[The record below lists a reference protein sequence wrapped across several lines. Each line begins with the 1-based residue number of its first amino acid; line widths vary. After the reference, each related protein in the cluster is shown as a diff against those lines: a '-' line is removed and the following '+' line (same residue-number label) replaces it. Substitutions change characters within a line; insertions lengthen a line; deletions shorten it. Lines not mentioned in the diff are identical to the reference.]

1 MTGKE
6 VLSFVPLIKYPYTPS
21 PEELQ
26 AAETNFEQLKDFKGQ
41 VISSYGLLNVTGEF
55 KLIEVIAVNT
65 NANYLLQIS
74 KLDDIA
80 NAFGWKVFITLNP
93 VFGNPLI

>member
-1 MTGKE
+1 MQGKE
-6 VLSFVPLIKYPYTPS
+6 VVSFIPLVKYPYTPS
-21 PEELQ
+21 PEELK
-26 AAETNFEQLKDFKGQ
+26 AAETNFDQLKDFKGQ

-65 NANYLLQIS
+65 NTNYLLGIS
-74 KLDDIA
+74 KLEDIA
-80 NAFGWKVFITLNP
+80 NIFGWRVFITLNP